1 MSTLASGRSRAEP
14 DAVVAA
20 ATAGDASAFSELVTR
35 HRHELQ
41 VHAYRMLGSY
51 EDAEDLA
58 QETLLRAWH
67 WRESFRG
74 DSSFR
79 AWLFRIA
86 TNACLTALERR
97 ARRVPTD
104 RASVVGRSEPHSDRA
119 LEELA
124 TTEAVPETDV
134 VERETTEH
142 AFLAAV
148 QHLPPRQRAVLF
160 LHVLGWSAR
169 ETAELLET
177 SVAAVRSSLQR
188 ARATLRRRLPQHPLE
203 WTPAREPTEEE
214 RTLLQLSIDAAER
227 GDASAFAAM
236 VHEAPQLATGCAQAR
251 QTVQRTNDLQRAA

>member
-1 MSTLASGRSRAEP
+1 MSTLTIGRSRFEA

-20 ATAGDASAFSELVTR
+20 ATAGDESAFSELVTR

-51 EDAEDLA
+51 EDAEDLV

-74 DSSFR
+74 HSSFR

-104 RASVVGRSEPHSDRA
+104 RGSVVGRIEPHSDRA
-119 LEELA
+119 LEEIA
-124 TTEAVPETDV
+124 TTEAGPEDDV
-134 VERETTEH
+134 AARETMEL

-177 SVAAVRSSLQR
+177 SIAAVRSSLQR
-188 ARATLRRRLPQHPLE
+188 ARATLRRHLPEHPLE

-214 RTLLQLSIDAAER
+214 RTLLQRSLDAAEQ
-227 GDASAFAAM
+227 GDAVAFAAM
-236 VHEAPQLATGCAQAR
+236 AHEAPQLATGCVQAR
-251 QTVQRTNDLQRAA
+251 EIAQRTSDLQRAA